1 MNVAIMGAGLS
12 GLACA
17 ITLEKFG
24 VTPTIFEK
32 RSRVGDRFV
41 NGEALLPILNR
52 PINDDYAYLSEHHGI
67 FLQPLA
73 NISKMNFFSENRQ
86 GVVNGHLGFIN
97 LRGREDESFESQ
109 LFRQVKSKITFNSN
123 FSYEELLQDFTHVI
137 MATGDAGYA
146 LEVQNFK
153 LDLTVTL
160 KGATV
165 EGHFD
170 RHHVS
175 IWLDNNLAPKGYGF
189 LLPYSEKEA
198 VITIG
203 YPDYPENQSINAD
216 SLWDRFYTKVCQD
229 LGQNLRITDQF
240 EINRYIMGLCNYPRL
255 GNTFFVGNCFGA
267 MMPAFGF
274 GQLPSML
281 TGIYA
286 AHDLCGK
293 GNYEELVKPL
303 RKSYHNSLVIR
314 QAMEQLDNPKLDT
327 LVTLLNNKVSSHL
340 LTNKALNPI
349 KFAGYILRPFMKRR
363 QVKRTSGGQR
373 RMKRVKL

>member
-17 ITLEKFG
+17 ITLEKYGIF
-24 VTPTIFEK
+24 PTIFEK

-52 PINDDYAYLSEHHGI
+52 PINDDYAYLSENHGI

-73 NISKMNFFSENRQ
+73 NISQMNFFSENRQ

-97 LRGREDESFESQ
+97 SRGREEESLESQ
-109 LFRQVKSKITFNSN
+109 LFRQVKSEITYNSN
-123 FSYEELLQDFTHVI
+123 YTYEALLQDFTHVI

-146 LEVQNFK
+146 LEVENFK
-153 LDLTVTL
+153 VDLTVTL

-165 EGHFD
+165 EGTFD
-170 RHHVS
+170 RHHAT
-175 IWLDNNLAPKGYGF
+175 IWLDNHLAPKGYGF

-203 YPDYPENQSINAD
+203 YPDYPENQSANVE
-216 SLWDRFYTKVCQD
+216 SLWDKFYTKVCKD
-229 LGQNLRITDQF
+229 LDQNLRITDQF
-240 EINRYIMGLCNYPRL
+240 EVNRYIMGLCEYPRL
-255 GNTFFVGNCFGA
+255 GNTFFAGNCFGA

-274 GQLPSML
+274 GQLASIL
-281 TGIYA
+281 TGIYV

-303 RKSYHNSLVIR
+303 RTSYHNSLVIR
-314 QAMEQLDNPKLDT
+314 QAMEQLDNRKLDI
-327 LVTLLNNKVSSHL
+327 LVSLTNNKLSRYF
-340 LTNKALNPI
+340 LTNKQLNPLKI
-349 KFAGYILRPFMKRR
+349 ASYLLRPFIKR
-363 QVKRTSGGQR
+363 GQG
-373 RMKRVKL
+373 